1 MIIGLIPSRL
11 NSKRLKEKPLLKI
24 DGLPII
30 VHSFKRAKLAK
41 KLDKVIVCTD
51 HKKIVDVVK
60 NNGVAVLT
68 SKKHRNG
75 TERIYE
81 VAKKM
86 KKATFILDIQG
97 DQPLIS
103 PRAIDLTV
111 EFHKKNKHFDIVLP
125 SMPIKNQEDNK
136 SLVKTI
142 FSDEG
147 KIIYFSREKVPYNYM
162 SSKVT
167 YYKNLSI
174 ISFKP
179 KALEKFFKSKMGK
192 LEKIESIELMRAL
205 EIGLNIGTFII
216 NGSDFAVDVNADLLK
231 AINVMPY
238 DKFRKT
244 LLMNKYDLVIFD
256 LDGVLINS
264 KKNMR
269 AAWDVVRQKYA
280 IEKLLKNIPSLWV
293 TLF

>member
-1 MIIGLIPSRL
+1 M
-11 NSKRLKEKPLLKI
+11 
-24 DGLPII
+24 
-30 VHSFKRAKLAK
+30 
-41 KLDKVIVCTD
+41 
-51 HKKIVDVVK
+51 
-60 NNGVAVLT
+60 
-68 SKKHRNG
+68 
-75 TERIYE
+75 
-81 VAKKM
+81 
-86 KKATFILDIQG
+86 DIQG

-238 DKFRKT
+238 DKFRKL

-269 AAWDVVRQKYA
+269 V
-280 IEKLLKNIPSLWV
+280 SLGCCKAKICN
-293 TLF
+293 

>member
-11 NSKRLKEKPLLKI
+11 NSKRLKEKPLLEI

-51 HKKIVDVVK
+51 HQKIIDVVK
-60 NNGVAVLT
+60 KNNGEATLT
-68 SKKHRNG
+68 SKKHKNG

-86 KKATFILDIQG
+86 KSASFIIDIQG

-103 PRAIDLTV
+103 PEAIDLTI
-111 EFHKKNKHFDIVLP
+111 EFHKKNKQFDIVLP
-125 SMPIKNQEDNK
+125 SMPIKDQEDNK

-142 FSDEG
+142 FSEKG
-147 KIIYFSREKVPYNYM
+147 KIIYFSRERVPYNYN
-162 SSKVT
+162 SNKVI

-179 KALEKFFKSKMGK
+179 DALEKFYRSKMGK
-192 LEKIESIELMRAL
+192 LEKIEGIELMRAL
-205 EIGLNIGTFII
+205 EIGLSIGTFVI

-231 AINVMPY
+231 AINVMPK
-238 DKFRKT
+238 DKFRK
-244 LLMNKYDLVIFD
+244 LY
-256 LDGVLINS
+256 
-264 KKNMR
+264 
-269 AAWDVVRQKYA
+269 
-280 IEKLLKNIPSLWV
+280 
-293 TLF
+293 